1 MVHPTLILP
10 LLLVAVGAVS
20 LRAEPPL
27 LGQQPA
33 GQQPAGQQPAAQ
45 PIHRW
50 YSPLGKTCPWYAYEP
65 RTPGSRAEAKAA
77 CQKINGAPCV
87 AHRGTALPVC
97 P

>member
-27 LGQQPA
+27 L

>member
-1 MVHPTLILP
+1 MAPPPLTLP

-20 LRAEPPL
+20 PRAAAL
-27 LGQQPA
+27 LPGQQPA
-33 GQQPAGQQPAAQ
+33 AQQPAAQ

-50 YSPLGKTCPWYAYEP
+50 YAPRGKTCPWYAYEP
-65 RTPGSRAEAKAA
+65 RTPGSRAEARAA